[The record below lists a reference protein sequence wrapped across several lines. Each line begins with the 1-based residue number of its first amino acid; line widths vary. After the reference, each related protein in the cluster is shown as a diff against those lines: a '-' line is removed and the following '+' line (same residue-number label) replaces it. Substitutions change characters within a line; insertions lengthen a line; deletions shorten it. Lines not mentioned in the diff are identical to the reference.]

1 MLFLDWKCKLN
12 AAGMVNTP
20 NYAVVWQVLD
30 INNRY
35 VFHSSSPYMDGCEWR
50 QTSSVHGSKCKE
62 SGCGWSNIGYPN
74 WRASK
79 YVWAHFNSP
88 TSKRPYMATTTPVAT
103 GKHNPLQIMERQ
115 STWVTSLVPGFGCH
129 LALSHRGKSSVTFSI
144 PRLSLIKL
152 SAGTSVLPSYLVAFF
167 LRGGEPRNVSVT
179 LRGWSH
185 LLPLRFEPPNVTI
198 PPACIRRNEPGDE
211 AKPDKAIRWNVRP
224 T

>member
-1 MLFLDWKCKLN
+1 MLQYGRCWISITDMCFIVALLIWVGVSGGRRAVCMALSVRRVGVGGAILD
-12 AAGMVNTP
+12 TP
-20 NYAVVWQVLD
+20 TEGLL
-30 INNRY
+30 
-35 VFHSSSPYMDGCEWR
+35 
-50 QTSSVHGSKCKE
+50 T
-62 SGCGWSNIGYPN
+62 
-74 WRASK
+74 K

-115 STWVTSLVPGFGCH
+115 STWVTSLVPGFEYH

-152 SAGTSVLPSYLVAFF
+152 SAGISVLPTYLVAFF

-179 LRGWSH
+179 LRGRSH
-185 LLPLRFEPPNVTI
+185 LLPLRFDPPNVTI

-224 T
+224 TW